1 MKYLTLLIMCV
12 LILSGCDS
20 KKREF
25 NPHTNEGVESAVD
38 TIDAR
43 ITLEPTKSNVESAT
57 PTCYVE
63 RVDTNGLIVLFPNY
77 SRIDLVCGVM
87 PQKNDESVILFA
99 EAAYTGECLT
109 DFKHFNIAGDHV
121 SNGVKYQGYKC
132 KRNTGAFAYYADT
145 GNWRF
150 CYQNYAAELDSV
162 AAHHGA
168 AFAQEMMIHKREFI
182 PIKRPDGNVNVFRAL
197 CELDGRLCII
207 ESETSVRFGDFKSN
221 LRQIG
226 VTEAL
231 YLDMGSGWNHAWYR
245 PTADSLVEL
254 HPKYHDYC
262 TNWITF
268 FK

>member
-1 MKYLTLLIMCV
+1 MHNVYKLHITNAFCHYYDAIIYEICHKYEKNALKSLQLLNRYFDCE
-12 LILSGCDS
+12 LSDIN
-20 KKREF
+20 KE
-25 NPHTNEGVESAVD
+25 N
-38 TIDAR
+38 
-43 ITLEPTKSNVESAT
+43 L
-57 PTCYVE
+57 
-63 RVDTNGLIVLFPNY
+63 
-77 SRIDLVCGVM
+77 
-87 PQKNDESVILFA
+87 
-99 EAAYTGECLT
+99 
-109 DFKHFNIAGDHV
+109 
-121 SNGVKYQGYKC
+121 
-132 KRNTGAFAYYADT
+132 
-145 GNWRF
+145 
-150 CYQNYAAELDSV
+150 QNYAAELDSA

-168 AFAQEMMIHKREFI
+168 AFTQEMMIHKGEFI

-231 YLDMGSGWNHAWYR
+231 YLDMGVGWNHAWYR

>member
-20 KKREF
+20 KKKEF
-25 NPHTNEGVESAVD
+25 NPHTNDGVESAVD

-132 KRNTGAFAYYADT
+132 KRNTGAFAYYEDT

-150 CYQNYAAELDSV
+150 CYQNYAAELDSA

-168 AFAQEMMIHKREFI
+168 AFTQEMMIHKGEFI

-197 CELDGRLCII
+197 CEVDGRLCII
-207 ESETSVRFGDFKSN
+207 ESAETNRGHRGFVS
-221 LRQIG
+221 
-226 VTEAL
+226 
-231 YLDMGSGWNHAWYR
+231 
-245 PTADSLVEL
+245 
-254 HPKYHDYC
+254 
-262 TNWITF
+262 
-268 FK
+268 